1 MQADD
6 MKKFSSEDCG
16 VSEDMFPCMGKCFHK
31 RVAALMATDASDCPY
46 CRISTSFP
54 YGAGM
59 KTVTI
64 FECSRLG
71 YGRRVT
77 E

>member
-1 MQADD
+1 MQVDD
-6 MKKFSSEDCG
+6 MKKFSCEDCNI
-16 VSEDMFPCMGKCFHK
+16 SEDMFPFEGKCCHRSSTAF
-31 RVAALMATDASDCPY
+31 AATYVSDCPC
-46 CRISTSFP
+46 CRISTSHP
-54 YGAGM
+54 YGTGM

-71 YGRRVT
+71 YGRKIS